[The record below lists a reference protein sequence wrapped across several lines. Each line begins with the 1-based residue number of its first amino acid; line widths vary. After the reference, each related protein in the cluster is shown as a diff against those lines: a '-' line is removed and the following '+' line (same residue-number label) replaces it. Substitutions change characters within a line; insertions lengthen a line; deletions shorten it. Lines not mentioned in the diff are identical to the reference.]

1 MCDLV
6 VVGPSPLELCFG
18 DLPRVPRPGEE
29 LLCRQLDIRPRSAAL
44 TALAASR
51 LGLRTALW
59 SPFADDFSGRY
70 LKELLEDGGVRWL
83 GPVAGRSAVLVDFGY
98 ECGAGI
104 TVEPD
109 GVPDLPALEAAS
121 PRAVAAGLD
130 ALGGVPRGACGYAIA
145 GGEGTLAELEG
156 APVRALLAA
165 APAALRLAG
174 GEPADGDPDAA
185 VAVVE
190 AAHRLA
196 GACELVVVDRGPD
209 GAMAVGGGQATEI
222 TGAPSGRHPAH
233 LAHSLFLAAYL
244 WGDLHGLSLPERLR
258 WATLHAARGD
268 LP

>member
-18 DLPRVPRPGEE
+18 DLTRVPRPGEE

-59 SPFADDFSGRY
+59 SPFADDFPGRY
-70 LKELLEDGGVRWL
+70 LKGLLEDGGVRWL
-83 GPVAGRSAVLVDFGY
+83 GPVAGRSALLVDFGH
-98 ECGAGI
+98 ECGTGI

-109 GVPDLPALEAAS
+109 GVPARPLLEEAA

-130 ALGGVPRGACGYAIA
+130 ALGGVPPGACGYAIA
-145 GGEGTLAELEG
+145 LGDGTLADLER
-156 APVRALLAA
+156 APVRALVAA
-165 APAALRLAG
+165 APAAVRLAG
-174 GEPADGDPDAA
+174 GDPDDRQ
-185 VAVVE
+185 AVVE

-196 GACELVVVDRGPD
+196 GACELAVVDRGPE
-209 GAMAVGGGQATEI
+209 GAMAVGGGEATQVR
-222 TGAPSGRHPAH
+222 GAPAGRHPAH

-244 WGDLHGLSLPERLR
+244 WGDLHGLPLLERLR

>member
-44 TALAASR
+44 TALAAGR

-59 SPFADDFSGRY
+59 SPFADDFPGRY
-70 LKELLEDGGVRWL
+70 LKGLLADGGVRWL
-83 GPVAGRSAVLVDFGY
+83 GPVASRSAVLVDFGR
-98 ECGAGI
+98 ECGTGI
-104 TVEPD
+104 TVEAD
-109 GVPDLPALEAAS
+109 GVPARPALDEAP

-130 ALGGVPRGACGYAIA
+130 ALGSVPSGACGYAIA
-145 GGEGTLAELEG
+145 GGDGTLADLER

-165 APAALRLAG
+165 APAAVRLAG
-174 GEPADGDPDAA
+174 GDPADDPEA
-185 VAVVE
+185 VID

-196 GACELVVVDRGPD
+196 AACELVVVDRGAE
-209 GAMAVGGGQATEI
+209 GALAVGAGEATEI
-222 TGAPSGRHPAH
+222 TGAPAGRHPAH

-244 WGDLHGLSLPERLR
+244 WGDLHGLPLSERLR